1 MENLEKILA
10 LMEEDFTEEEK
21 KMDKKEI
28 ETMTTDTILFLQLLP
43 LFEKM
48 SKRGKDVTIETL
60 IMLLVKE
67 E

>member
-1 MENLEKILA
+1 
-10 LMEEDFTEEEK
+10 
-21 KMDKKEI
+21 MDKKEL

-48 SKRGKDVTIETL
+48 SKRGKDATIETL